1 MKVRNQFPNK
11 DIVTVL
17 LCISFVHSIV
27 DLTRLV
33 KLGGLNREKTNK
45 SLILARFDG
54 YLAFEMPP
62 FLNALS

>member
-1 MKVRNQFPNK
+1 MKVRNQFPIK

-27 DLTRLV
+27 DLTCLV
-33 KLGGLNREKTNK
+33 KLGLNREKTNK

-54 YLAFEMPP
+54 YLAFEMLP
-62 FLNALS
+62 FLNTLS